1 MKVGPIVAVISI
13 ACIVSFAAGLIVGA
27 TSDTVQEIFGTKPPS
42 DTDIYTVTLSK
53 TSMTLEATG
62 VATAPTDTSQL
73 KVAMKKLGD
82 TLEYA
87 KVSVTCDNT
96 QIDVDYSDPYP
107 AWINFGNS
115 VYGWQNL
122 VYPTNYTV
130 DIDITVPIDATIGT
144 YTVTVAVETNLGT
157 WSGEITVVVE

>member
-1 MKVGPIVAVISI
+1 MKIGTLVATISI
-13 ACIVSFAAGLIVGA
+13 ACIVSFVAGLIVGA
-27 TSDTVQEIFGTKPPS
+27 TSDTVQEIFGTNPPS

-62 VATAPTDTSQL
+62 AETAPTDTSQL
-73 KVAMKKLGD
+73 KIAMKELGD

-107 AWINFGNS
+107 AWTDFGNS

-130 DIDITVPIDATIGT
+130 DIDITVPIDATTGT
-144 YTVTVAVETNLGT
+144 YTVTVVVETNLGT